1 MNMKTAYK
9 VYLFCCV
16 LFLTGLFLLVPVYA
30 VEDMWTAASRIIK
43 DIYTHI
49 ASVSTVLAGL
59 MTAIAVIGAKMSNT
73 QQKSDGRIVHRR
85 NKVVEVEKNLSSHL
99 SSQVCHVKSY
109 QRGNIVCTQRREEL
123 WKRNWREYHSCRAKI
138 QTWCLRP

>member
-73 QQKSDGRIVHRR
+73 QQKSDQACPAVSGT
-85 NKVVEVEKNLSSHL
+85 
-99 SSQVCHVKSY
+99 CHTGAVK
-109 QRGNIVCTQRREEL
+109 
-123 WKRNWREYHSCRAKI
+123 YHIPQMGGVTDYA
-138 QTWCLRP
+138 